1 MTDRRSREERERARD
16 RPGRAGA
23 PRSHPTEEETVLD
36 LQELA
41 GNRAVADLLGG
52 REAPLA
58 AESHGLRVRDLL
70 RAGRPPAQPVVQ
82 RQGLLDPMTDKE
94 SWEEKGTGPAE
105 EEGKAWAEEKAAG
118 PAEKGWAEEKATG
131 PAEKGWA
138 EEKAGKAWAE
148 KGWAEEKST
157 GPAEKAEKAWAEEKG
172 AGPGAAAPMLAAGS
186 SGPAVVRLQQ
196 ALAAAGFSVSTD
208 GVFGPRTRAAVIA
221 FQASRG
227 LAADGIVGPKTWSAL
242 RGSTPASPGA
252 ERAGPTATGEMELV
266 SPGSAMEKA
275 GPGGA
280 GTAEASLP
288 EAEAWKKE
296 GAEPEA
302 KLPEAKL
309 PEAKLPEIEPKDL
322 KESKY

>member
-1 MTDRRSREERERARD
+1 VTDRRSREERERARD

-105 EEGKAWAEEKAAG
+105 EEGKA
-118 PAEKGWAEEKATG
+118 
-131 PAEKGWA
+131 WA

>member
-1 MTDRRSREERERARD
+1 MICPLSRCERKGAIVTDRRSREEREHARD
-16 RPGRAGA
+16 TPGGRAPA
-23 PRSHPTEEETVLD
+23 PRSHATEEETVLD

-70 RAGRPPAQPVVQ
+70 RGGRRPAQPAVQ
-82 RQGLLDPMTDKE
+82 RQGPPGPAEK

-105 EEGKAWAEEKAAG
+105 KSWEEKG
-118 PAEKGWAEEKATG
+118 TG
-131 PAEKGWA
+131 PAEKSW
-138 EEKAGKAWAE
+138 EEKG
-148 KGWAEEKST
+148 T
-157 GPAEKAEKAWAEEKG
+157 GPAEKSWEEKG
-172 AGPGAAAPMLAAGS
+172 TGPAAAAPMLATGS

-242 RGSTPASPGA
+242 HGSTPAPPGA
-252 ERAGPTATGEMELV
+252 GRAGLTATGEMELV
-266 SPGSAMEKA
+266 TPGPAMEKA
-275 GPGGA
+275 GSGGA
-280 GTAEASLP
+280 GTAEATLP
-288 EAEAWKKE
+288 ESESWKKE

-302 KLPEAKL
+302 KLPEA
-309 PEAKLPEIEPKDL
+309 ALPEIEPKDL
-322 KESKY
+322 KESKD

>member
-1 MTDRRSREERERARD
+1 VTDRRSREERERARD
-16 RPGRAGA
+16 KPGGRAPA

-36 LQELA
+36 LQERA
-41 GNRAVADLLGG
+41 GNRAVADLLAGP
-52 REAPLA
+52 EAPLT

-70 RAGRPPAQPVVQ
+70 RAGRRPAQPALQ
-82 RQGLLDPMTDKE
+82 RQGLLDPMTEKE

-105 EEGKAWAEEKAAG
+105 EEGKAWAEENAAG
-118 PAEKGWAEEKATG
+118 PAEKGWAEEKAAG
-131 PAEKGWA
+131 PAEKTWA
-138 EEKAGKAWAE
+138 EEKAAGPAE
-148 KGWAEEKST
+148 R
-157 GPAEKAEKAWAEEKG
+157 AEKAEKAWAEEK
-172 AGPGAAAPMLAAGS
+172 AADPGAAAPMLATGS

-266 SPGSAMEKA
+266 TPGSAMEKA

-280 GTAEASLP
+280 GTAEATLP

-302 KLPEAKL
+302 KLPEA
-309 PEAKLPEIEPKDL
+309 ALPEIEPKDL

>member
-1 MTDRRSREERERARD
+1 MTE
-16 RPGRAGA
+16 
-23 PRSHPTEEETVLD
+23 
-36 LQELA
+36 
-41 GNRAVADLLGG
+41 
-52 REAPLA
+52 
-58 AESHGLRVRDLL
+58 
-70 RAGRPPAQPVVQ
+70 
-82 RQGLLDPMTDKE
+82 KE

-105 EEGKAWAEEKAAG
+105 EEGKAWAEEKAAAPAEKGWADEKAAG
-118 PAEKGWAEEKATG
+118 PAEKGWADEKA
-131 PAEKGWA
+131 
-138 EEKAGKAWAE
+138 
-148 KGWAEEKST
+148 
-157 GPAEKAEKAWAEEKG
+157 
-172 AGPGAAAPMLAAGS
+172 AGPGAAAPMLATGS

-266 SPGSAMEKA
+266 TPGSAMEKA

-280 GTAEASLP
+280 GTAEATLP

-302 KLPEAKL
+302 KLPEA
-309 PEAKLPEIEPKDL
+309 ALPEIEPKDL